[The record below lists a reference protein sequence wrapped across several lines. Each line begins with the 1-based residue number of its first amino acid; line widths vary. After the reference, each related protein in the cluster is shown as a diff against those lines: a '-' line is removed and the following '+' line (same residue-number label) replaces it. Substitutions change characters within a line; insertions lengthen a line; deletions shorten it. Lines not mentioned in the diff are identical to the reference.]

1 MPTEKQRRW
10 GRIREVTLIETEEEE
25 EGKKGRKTR
34 YFTDDESEAILD
46 AAKERSDEAYIT
58 MLAGYAT
65 GCRISELRSMTAS
78 DLIHER
84 GGIYIMDS
92 KKKTRR
98 FVPLLKI
105 EIKALQDYI
114 KRAKE
119 LGAITRDDQP
129 LFPMSKK
136 TYNRWLKQL
145 AIGTGVIWDG
155 ELENVRWHSW
165 RGTFVRRMHEAG
177 RASNWLEKVV
187 GDKFG
192 TLLQYYSELT
202 EDDLVRIHRK
212 DEVADKE

>member
-1 MPTEKQRRW
+1 MPTEKPRRW
-10 GRIREVTLIETEEEE
+10 GRNREVTLIEVEEAE

-34 YFTDDESEAILD
+34 YFTNDESDAILEV
-46 AAKERSDEAYIT
+46 AKERSDEVYIT
-58 MLAGYAT
+58 MLAGYST
-65 GCRISELRSMTAS
+65 GCRISELRSMTAA
-78 DLIHER
+78 DLIPER
-84 GGIYIMDS
+84 GGIYVMDS

-98 FVPLLKI
+98 FVPLLDV
-105 EIKALQDYI
+105 EVKALQDYI
-114 KRAKE
+114 KKGREAG
-119 LGAITRDDQP
+119 LLTRDDQP

-145 AIGTGVIWDG
+145 ALDVGVVWDG

-212 DEVADKE
+212 DEVVE